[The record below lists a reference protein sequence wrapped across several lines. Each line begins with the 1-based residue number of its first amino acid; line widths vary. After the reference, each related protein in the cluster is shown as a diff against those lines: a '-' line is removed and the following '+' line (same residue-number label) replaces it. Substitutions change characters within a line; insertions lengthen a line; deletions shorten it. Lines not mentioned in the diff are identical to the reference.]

1 MQQLKNYRY
10 EKSNQFL
17 LALICLSSFAS
28 CDDAYEVNYNA
39 PVKISFDG
47 VEDGIAVTAKGA
59 DNYTAKIRVQATNG
73 IVILKSI
80 MQILKPGQRAV

>member
-1 MQQLKNYRY
+1 MKKVIN
-10 EKSNQFL
+10 FL

-39 PVKISFDG
+39 PVKISLDG

-59 DNYTAKIRVQATNG
+59 DN
-73 IVILKSI
+73 
-80 MQILKPGQRAV
+80 